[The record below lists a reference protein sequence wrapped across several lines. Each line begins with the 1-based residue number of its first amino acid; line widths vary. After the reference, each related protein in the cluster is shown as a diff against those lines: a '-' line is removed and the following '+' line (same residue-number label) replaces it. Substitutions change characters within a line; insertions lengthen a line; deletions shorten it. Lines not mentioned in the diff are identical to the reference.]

1 MLEKKIRATKTTIQ
15 IRVEPVLLEW
25 VDEVAIEEDR
35 SRSWIIN
42 RLISQARDAAR
53 NKLQQPEST
62 AS

>member
-1 MLEKKIRATKTTIQ
+1 MEKKVRATKTTIQ
-15 IRVEPVLLEW
+15 IRVEPSLLEW
-25 VDEVAIEEDR
+25 IDEIALNEDR

-42 RLISQARDAAR
+42 RLISQALDAAR